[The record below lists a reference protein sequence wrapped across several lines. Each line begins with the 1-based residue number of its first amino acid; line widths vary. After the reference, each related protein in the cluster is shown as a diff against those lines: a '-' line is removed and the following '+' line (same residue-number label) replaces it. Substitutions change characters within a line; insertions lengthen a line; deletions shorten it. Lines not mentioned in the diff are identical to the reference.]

1 MTVYW
6 WERLEQYISLA
17 VTVTLGA
24 AATSIGWLIR
34 QVFTNQ
40 RQIELLREERRVA
53 DKLREEDRERMSKIE
68 SGVERIE
75 GILMHGARK

>member
-6 WERLEQYISLA
+6 WERLEQYIFWA

-24 AATSIGWLIR
+24 VATSIGWLIR

-68 SGVERIE
+68 SGVDRIE
-75 GILMHGARK
+75 SILMHGTRK